1 MPNFDFLYRK
11 HDGSLAVKLTAQCA
25 DETRAKVLAHAM
37 KAAEWHQF
45 EVWDGT
51 HLVYERPEP
60 VRQRLPDFRPTVAGI
75 GLTPPSSRSA
85 FPP

>member
-37 KAAEWHQF
+37 KAAEHHRF
-45 EVWDGT
+45 EVWDGAT
-51 HLVYERPEP
+51 LVYERPEP
-60 VRQRLPDFRPTVAGI
+60 VHRRVPELRLTA
-75 GLTPPSSRSA
+75 
-85 FPP
+85 